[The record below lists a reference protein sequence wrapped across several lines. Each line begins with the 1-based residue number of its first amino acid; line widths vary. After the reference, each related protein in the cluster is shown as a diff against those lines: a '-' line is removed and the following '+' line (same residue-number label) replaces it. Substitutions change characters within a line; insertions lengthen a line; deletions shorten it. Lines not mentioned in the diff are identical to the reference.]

1 MISIVVQKRP
11 KACLPLFLVISRL
24 FKGVNLTSF
33 VETSCL
39 GLSFQPFCQ
48 LALLTTRKVE
58 YKTNLYLTSI
68 LLRLPEKQQQ
78 MAHSPVNFDGY
89 KFFTGT
95 SNECKFQ
102 LGDKNYL
109 PGNETELA
117 RDMAGMNEISSCVAD
132 NSDTA
137 GDMKPRRSTA
147 HLKFHPHPFEHN
159 EQLGLKA
166 KRG

>member
-1 MISIVVQKRP
+1 MAKL
-11 KACLPLFLVISRL
+11 APL
-24 FKGVNLTSF
+24 ND
-33 VETSCL
+33 
-39 GLSFQPFCQ
+39 
-48 LALLTTRKVE
+48 RKVE

-166 KRG
+166 KCG